1 VEKREEADVGACAVG
16 DREGADAGG
25 ATSLLSSEG
34 GFSVLKVMELGRTAM
49 VWHQKHGR

>member
-1 VEKREEADVGACAVG
+1 VG